1 MVIFLVCQQSETSF
15 LLVFLFTI
23 NSLWYNCTEVIME
36 RKSYA
41 KINLSLDSLYKRE
54 DGYHEIDTIM
64 TRISLF
70 DTLKIEKNDTNR
82 IRIKTNSQELLD
94 ENIENNLIYKAWYML
109 KDRVKSCGVDVV
121 LEKNI
126 PIAAGLAGGSTDCA
140 EMILA
145 LNDLWD
151 LKMSD
156 EEIFEIGK
164 SLGADIP
171 FFFLKKSARA
181 QGIGEILSGFDI
193 NLDMK
198 ILLVND
204 GTAISSNFVYKRLG
218 DYGNI
223 DTEKIIEGL
232 KSSDKNIVKDFKNV
246 MEDVVY
252 DNFPHLLEIKNRLE
266 KLGASKALL
275 SGSGA
280 SIFAIFF
287 DEDKINKALDSIKN
301 DYKFVER
308 VNLIDD

>member
-1 MVIFLVCQQSETSF
+1 
-15 LLVFLFTI
+15 
-23 NSLWYNCTEVIME
+23 ME
-36 RKSYA
+36 RKCYG
-41 KINLSLDSLYKRE
+41 KINLSLDSLYKRD

-70 DTLKIEKNDTNR
+70 DKLKIEKNNTNE
-82 IRIKTNSQELLD
+82 IKIKTNSQILSK
-94 ENIENNLIYKAWYML
+94 ENIENNLIYKAWAIL
-109 KDRVKSCGVDVV
+109 KDRVKSCGVDVF

-126 PIAAGLAGGSTDCA
+126 PIAAGLAGGSTNCA

-145 LNDLWD
+145 LNELWN
-151 LKMSD
+151 LNLSD
-156 EEIFEIGK
+156 DEIFKIGK

-181 QGIGEILSGFDI
+181 QGIGEILSPFDI

-204 GTAISSNFVYKRLG
+204 GTSISSNFVYKRLE

-223 DTEKIIEGL
+223 ETEKIIEGL
-232 KSSDKNIVKDFKNV
+232 KSSDKNIVKYFSNV

-252 DNFPHLLEIKNRLE
+252 ENFPHLYKIKNRLE
-266 KLGASKALL
+266 NLGAVKALL

-280 SIFAIFF
+280 SIFAVFF
-287 DEDKINKALDSIKN
+287 DEEKINYALNEIKN

>member
-1 MVIFLVCQQSETSF
+1 
-15 LLVFLFTI
+15 
-23 NSLWYNCTEVIME
+23 ME
-36 RKSYA
+36 RKCYA
-41 KINLSLDSLYKRE
+41 KINLSLDSLFKRE

-70 DTLKIEKNDTNR
+70 DKLKIEKNNINEIR
-82 IRIKTNSQELLD
+82 IRTNSKLLSK
-94 ENIENNLIYKAWYML
+94 ENIKDNLIYKAWNIL
-109 KDRVKSCGVDVV
+109 KDKVKSPGVDVY

-126 PIAAGLAGGSTDCA
+126 PIAAGLAGGSTNCA

-145 LNDLWD
+145 LNDLWN
-151 LKMSD
+151 LKMED
-156 EEIFEIGK
+156 KEIFEIGK

-181 QGIGEILSGFDI
+181 QGIGEVLSEFNI

-204 GTAISSNFVYKRLG
+204 GTAISSNFVYKRLK
-218 DYGNI
+218 DYGTI
-223 DTEKIIEGL
+223 DTEKIIKGL
-232 KSSDKNIVKDFKNV
+232 ESADENIVDDFSNV

-252 DNFPHLLEIKNRLE
+252 ENFPHLLDIKKRIEN
-266 KLGASKALL
+266 LGAKKVLL

-287 DEDKINKALDSIKN
+287 DEKKLNKVYDSIKN
-301 DYKFVER
+301 DYKFVEK
-308 VNLIDD
+308 VSLIDD

>member
-1 MVIFLVCQQSETSF
+1 
-15 LLVFLFTI
+15 
-23 NSLWYNCTEVIME
+23 ME
-36 RKSYA
+36 RKCYG

-70 DTLKIEKNDTNR
+70 DKLKIKKNNTNE
-82 IRIKTNSQELLD
+82 IKIKTNSKVLSD
-94 ENIENNLIYKAWYML
+94 ENIESNLIYKAWSLL
-109 KDRVKSCGVDVV
+109 KDRVKSPGVDVY

-126 PIAAGLAGGSTDCA
+126 PIAAGLAGGSTNCA

-151 LKMSD
+151 LALKD

-164 SLGADIP
+164 KLGADVP

-181 QGIGEILSGFDI
+181 QGIGEILSEFKI

-204 GTAISSNFVYKRLG
+204 GTAISSNFVYKRLK
-218 DYGNI
+218 DYSTVE
-223 DTEKIIEGL
+223 TEKIIRGL
-232 KSSDKNIVKDFKNV
+232 EDSDKNIVKDFKNV

-252 DNFPHLLEIKNRLE
+252 ENFPHLLDIKNRLE
-266 KLGASKALL
+266 NFGASKALL

-280 SIFAIFF
+280 SIFAVFF
-287 DEDKINKALDSIKN
+287 DEDQINKAYQSIKD

-308 VNLIDD
+308 VSLIDD

>member
-1 MVIFLVCQQSETSF
+1 
-15 LLVFLFTI
+15 
-23 NSLWYNCTEVIME
+23 ME
-36 RKSYA
+36 RKCYG
-41 KINLSLDSLYKRE
+41 KINLSLDSLYKRD

-70 DTLKIEKNDTNR
+70 DKLKIEKNNTNE
-82 IRIKTNSQELLD
+82 IKIKTNSQILSK
-94 ENIENNLIYKAWYML
+94 ENIENNLIYKAWAIL
-109 KDRVKSCGVDVV
+109 KDRVKSCGVDVF

-126 PIAAGLAGGSTDCA
+126 PIAAGLAGGSTNCA

-145 LNDLWD
+145 LNDLWN
-151 LKMSD
+151 LNMSD
-156 EEIFEIGK
+156 REIFEIGK

-181 QGIGEILSGFDI
+181 QGIGEILSPIDI

-204 GTAISSNFVYKRLG
+204 GTEISSNFVYKRLG
-218 DYGNI
+218 DYGNVE
-223 DTEKIIEGL
+223 TEKIIDGL
-232 KSSDKNIVKDFKNV
+232 KDSDKKVVKDFRNV

-252 DNFPHLLEIKNRLE
+252 ENYPHLLDIKNRLE
-266 KLGASKALL
+266 NLGADKALL

-280 SIFAIFF
+280 SIFAVYF
-287 DEDKINKALDSIKN
+287 DEERINRAFNEIKD

-308 VNLIDD
+308 VSLIDD

>member
-1 MVIFLVCQQSETSF
+1 
-15 LLVFLFTI
+15 
-23 NSLWYNCTEVIME
+23 ME
-36 RKSYA
+36 RKCYG
-41 KINLSLDSLYKRE
+41 KINLSLDSLYKRD

-70 DTLKIEKNDTNR
+70 DKLKIEKNNTNE
-82 IRIKTNSQELLD
+82 IKIKTNSQILSK
-94 ENIENNLIYKAWYML
+94 ENIENNLIYKAWNIL
-109 KDRVKSCGVDVV
+109 KDRVKSCGVDVF

-126 PIAAGLAGGSTDCA
+126 PIAAGLAGGSTNCA

-151 LKMSD
+151 LNMSD
-156 EEIFEIGK
+156 REIFEIGK

-181 QGIGEILSGFDI
+181 QGIGEMLSPFDI

-204 GTAISSNFVYKRLG
+204 GTSISSNFVYKRLK

-223 DTEKIIEGL
+223 ETEKIIEGL
-232 KSSDKNIVKDFKNV
+232 KSSDKNIVKYFSNV

-252 DNFPHLLEIKNRLE
+252 ENFPHLYKIKNRLE
-266 KLGASKALL
+266 NLGSAKALL

-280 SIFAIFF
+280 SIFAVFF
-287 DEDKINKALDSIKN
+287 DEEKINYALNEIKN